1 MAIASSNQFILKIVH
16 IRICQWNLVT
26 NFLIMIRDLTHNLVT
41 VKIQIR
47 TDQYSILIISW
58 QNLIFY
64 ILSIQVS
71 QIMIR
76 INQKTFNRE
85 NITFIR
91 FKFKNLNLF
100 SVNLIILL
108 ITILKTHYL
117 IILGD
122 FTI

>member
-41 VKIQIR
+41 VKIQIC

-108 ITILKTHYL
+108 ITILETHYL